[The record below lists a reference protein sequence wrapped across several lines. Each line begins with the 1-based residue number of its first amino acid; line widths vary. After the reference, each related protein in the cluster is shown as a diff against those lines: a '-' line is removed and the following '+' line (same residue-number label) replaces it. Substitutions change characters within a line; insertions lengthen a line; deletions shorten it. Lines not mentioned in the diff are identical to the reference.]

1 MTTASSTIAVF
12 NSIEPSTCPEHGA
25 YMANVI
31 KVLGKQ
37 ISQPCPKCQARL
49 TEADKARVK
58 AIEAEGNRL
67 RTETLLSQS
76 GIPLRF
82 KSKTLDGYDAKTEEQ
97 ERALRIARA
106 YVQDWTKISER
117 GTCLIFTGNAG
128 TGKALCLNTKIPTPS
143 GWTTMGNIK
152 VGDKV
157 FDENGGICNVTFAT
171 EVQYDRNCF
180 DVKFSDGTVIIA
192 DEEHLWSTQTKN
204 ERKYS
209 CTGQVRATKDILN
222 TLHQN
227 HSVKVAGALD
237 LDESELPIDPYV
249 LGVWLGDGDSK
260 RAYLTCVEPEL
271 VSHVEQAGCSMS
283 PISSGTKAQRYGM
296 GQGSRMGHYNRT
308 SEQYVD
314 GDSLQCKI
322 RNLGLLS
329 NKHIPTSY
337 LRSSIE
343 QRTALLQGLM
353 DTDGYIDHRT
363 GSCEVVSSIYELSH
377 DIFEL
382 VVSLGIK
389 ATMNESDSK
398 VYGRV
403 VGRRW
408 RICFNPGINVFRL
421 TRKLEKI
428 NKNPRSTIKLRY
440 IVSITP
446 RETTPVRCIQVDSD
460 SRLYLASD
468 AMIATHNTHLACA
481 IATEVI
487 GQGASAR
494 FIAVIDALRLVKRSY
509 DRTSSGTEDDAIA
522 ELVKPRLLI
531 LDEVGADYGT
541 EHSKTIL
548 FDIINKRYENIKP
561 TIVLTNLDAAALR
574 EYFGER
580 IVDRLREG
588 GGKLVT
594 FTWVSHRS

>member
-1 MTTASSTIAVF
+1 MTTVSSTTEEAT
-12 NSIEPSTCPEHGA
+12 NCLEHGA
-25 YMANVI
+25 YMA
-31 KVLGKQ
+31 KVVQ
-37 ISQPCPKCQARL
+37 IMDKRIVQQCPKCQAKV
-49 TEADKARVK
+49 TEAQNARAK

-82 KSKTLDGYDAKTEEQ
+82 KTKTLDGYDAKTEEQ

-128 TGKALCLNTKIPTPS
+128 TGK
-143 GWTTMGNIK
+143 
-152 VGDKV
+152 
-157 FDENGGICNVTFAT
+157 
-171 EVQYDRNCF
+171 
-180 DVKFSDGTVIIA
+180 
-192 DEEHLWSTQTKN
+192 
-204 ERKYS
+204 
-209 CTGQVRATKDILN
+209 
-222 TLHQN
+222 
-227 HSVKVAGALD
+227 
-237 LDESELPIDPYV
+237 
-249 LGVWLGDGDSK
+249 
-260 RAYLTCVEPEL
+260 
-271 VSHVEQAGCSMS
+271 
-283 PISSGTKAQRYGM
+283 
-296 GQGSRMGHYNRT
+296 
-308 SEQYVD
+308 
-314 GDSLQCKI
+314 
-322 RNLGLLS
+322 
-329 NKHIPTSY
+329 
-337 LRSSIE
+337 
-343 QRTALLQGLM
+343 
-353 DTDGYIDHRT
+353 
-363 GSCEVVSSIYELSH
+363 
-377 DIFEL
+377 
-382 VVSLGIK
+382 
-389 ATMNESDSK
+389 
-398 VYGRV
+398 
-403 VGRRW
+403 
-408 RICFNPGINVFRL
+408 
-421 TRKLEKI
+421 
-428 NKNPRSTIKLRY
+428 
-440 IVSITP
+440 
-446 RETTPVRCIQVDSD
+446 
-460 SRLYLASD
+460 
-468 AMIATHNTHLACA
+468 THLACA